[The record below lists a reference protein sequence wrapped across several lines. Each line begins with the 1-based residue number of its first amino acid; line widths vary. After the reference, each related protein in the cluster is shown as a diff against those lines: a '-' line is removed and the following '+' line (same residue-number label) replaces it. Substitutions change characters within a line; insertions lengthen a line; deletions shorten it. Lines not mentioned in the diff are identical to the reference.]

1 MMETSGRVSR
11 PRAAPSRSISAIP
24 CRRSDTGLV
33 CPLSSG
39 RDVSVCSSLLLTR
52 KIVSKERGFLM
63 RQLQLVGHGEPSDVI
78 ELKTV
83 PEPALGQE
91 DVLIS
96 MEAAPLNPS
105 DFLFVRGM
113 YGVRPDFP
121 SPVGAEGVGRITQT
135 GSKVDRALQGKRALI
150 LPTYEQ
156 GTWADQVVVPV
167 RNIVPMSDEA
177 DPLQLSMIGIN
188 PATAYLLLNRYV
200 SLMPGDWIGQT
211 AANSAMGQY
220 IIALAKLAGVKTLN
234 VVRREEAAEQVRQFG
249 GDRVVIQGDNLLN
262 DIEEALDGKK
272 LSLVLDTVGG
282 TPVGELA
289 KSLKSG
295 GSVVVYALQSG
306 QFPAFSTR
314 DFIYHGLSLHGFWVI
329 NWIRNTP
336 RTESQEIYQKLGDL
350 VADGSLSAA
359 VEHVYT
365 LEQFK
370 EAFKHSL
377 KSNRSGKILF
387 KFGANR

>member
-1 MMETSGRVSR
+1 
-11 PRAAPSRSISAIP
+11 
-24 CRRSDTGLV
+24 
-33 CPLSSG
+33 
-39 RDVSVCSSLLLTR
+39 
-52 KIVSKERGFLM
+52 M
-63 RQLQLVGHGEPSDVI
+63 RQLQFIAHGEPSDVI
-78 ELKTV
+78 QLNTT

-96 MEAAPLNPS
+96 MEAAPLDPS

-113 YGVRPDFP
+113 YGVRPSFP
-121 SPVGAEGVGRITQT
+121 SSVGAEGVGRVAKI
-135 GSKVDRALQGKRALI
+135 GSKVDAALQGRRVLI

-156 GTWADQVVVPV
+156 GTWADQVVAPV
-167 RNIVPMSDEA
+167 RNLVPMSDEA

-188 PATAYLLLNRYV
+188 PVTAYLLLNRYV

-234 VVRREEAAEQVRQFG
+234 VVRREEAAEQVRRWG
-249 GDRVVIQGDNLLN
+249 GDRVVLQGDNLHK

-282 TPVGELA
+282 TPVGEVA
-289 KSLKSG
+289 RSLKAG
-295 GSVVVYALQSG
+295 ASVVVYALQSG
-306 QFPAFSTR
+306 QLPIISPK
-314 DFIYHGLSLHGFWVI
+314 DFIYRGLSLHGFWLI
-329 NWIRNTP
+329 NWIRDAP
-336 RTESQEIYQKLGDL
+336 RAEIQEIYQKLGDL
-350 VADGSLSAA
+350 VADGSLSAV
-359 VEHVYT
+359 VEHVYP

-370 EAFKHSL
+370 QAIQQSL

-387 KFGANR
+387 KF

>member
-1 MMETSGRVSR
+1 
-11 PRAAPSRSISAIP
+11 
-24 CRRSDTGLV
+24 
-33 CPLSSG
+33 
-39 RDVSVCSSLLLTR
+39 
-52 KIVSKERGFLM
+52 M
-63 RQLQLVGHGEPSDVI
+63 RQLQLVAHGEPSDVI
-78 ELKTV
+78 ELNTV
-83 PEPALGQE
+83 AEPALGQE

-105 DFLFVRGM
+105 DFMLVRGI
-113 YGVRPDFP
+113 YGVRPAFP
-121 SPVGAEGVGRITQT
+121 FSLGSEGVGRVTQT
-135 GSKVDRALQGKRALI
+135 GSKVDVALQGKRVLI

-167 RNIVPMSDEA
+167 RNVVLMSDEA

-200 SLMPGDWIGQT
+200 SLMPGDWVAQT

-234 VVRREEAAEQVRQFG
+234 VVRRKKAAQQVRQWG
-249 GDRVVIQGDNLLN
+249 GDRVVLQGDNLHK

-289 KSLKSG
+289 KSLKTG
-295 GSVVVYALQSG
+295 GSVVVYALLSG
-306 QFPAFSTR
+306 QFPALAPR
-314 DFIYHGLSLHGFWVI
+314 DLIYRGLTLHGFWLA
-329 NWIRNTP
+329 NWIRNAP
-336 RTESQEIYQKLGDL
+336 RTEIQEIYQKLGNL

-359 VEHVYT
+359 VQHVYP

-370 EAFKHSL
+370 EAFEQSL
-377 KSNRSGKILF
+377 KSNRGGKILF
-387 KFGANR
+387 KFDAH

>member
-1 MMETSGRVSR
+1 MK
-11 PRAAPSRSISAIP
+11 
-24 CRRSDTGLV
+24 L
-33 CPLSSG
+33 
-39 RDVSVCSSLLLTR
+39 
-52 KIVSKERGFLM
+52 FM
-63 RQLQLVGHGEPSDVI
+63 RQLQLVAHGEPSEVI
-78 ELKTV
+78 ELNTV
-83 PEPALGQE
+83 AEPALGPE

-105 DFLFVRGM
+105 DFMLVRGI
-113 YGVRPDFP
+113 YGVRPTFP
-121 SPVGAEGVGRITQT
+121 FSVGSEGVGRVTQT
-135 GSKVDRALQGKRALI
+135 GSKVDVALQGKRVLI

-167 RNIVPMSDEA
+167 RNIVPVSDEA

-234 VVRREEAAEQVRQFG
+234 VVRREEAAQQVRQWG
-249 GDRVVIQGDNLLN
+249 GDRVVLQGDNLHK

-289 KSLKSG
+289 KSLKTG
-295 GSVVVYALQSG
+295 GSVVVYALLSE
-306 QFPAFSTR
+306 QFPALAPG
-314 DFIYHGLSLHGFWVI
+314 DLIYRGLSLHGFWLG
-329 NWIRNTP
+329 NWIRNASG
-336 RTESQEIYQKLGDL
+336 TEIQETYQRLGDL

-359 VEHVYT
+359 VERVYP

-370 EAFKHSL
+370 EAFEQSL
-377 KSNRSGKILF
+377 KSTRDGKILF
-387 KFGANR
+387 KFGAH